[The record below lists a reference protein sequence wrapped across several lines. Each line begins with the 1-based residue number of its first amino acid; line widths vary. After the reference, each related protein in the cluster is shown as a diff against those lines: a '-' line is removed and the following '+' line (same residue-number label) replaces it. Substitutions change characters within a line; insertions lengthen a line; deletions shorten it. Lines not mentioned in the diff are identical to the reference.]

1 MDAEELATAKEARPG
16 MRVVSAD
23 GDELGTVQALASTH
37 IRVGP
42 VGGGAAGMFL
52 WIPKTMIHTTSG
64 DLLTLNVNRAEMHD
78 AVFEMSPGEQ
88 REYATLGLHVKLGR
102 ARGLAL

>member
-1 MDAEELATAKEARPG
+1 MDAEPTTPPRAISPG
-16 MRVVSAD
+16 QPVMSAD
-23 GDELGTVQALASTH
+23 MVELGTVQALDTTH

-42 VGGGAAGMFL
+42 VSGGAAGMYL
-52 WIPKTMIHTTSG
+52 WIPKTMVQQVGGEGVS
-64 DLLTLNVNRAEMHD
+64 LNVNRAELHD

-102 ARGLAL
+102 ARGLAR